1 MSAVSK
7 DNERADVLAS
17 EGVDSPLVWSEPVYS
32 ISYGYAHT
40 NIQVSRYSYEWGFQV
55 TALGGGFR
63 GDTFLKTSAVSHSQ
77 HVETKRLFSQ
87 YTNFSL
93 NENDCYPFIYYN
105 LLQ

>member
-1 MSAVSK
+1 MSAVSNE
-7 DNERADVLAS
+7 DNERADVLDS
-17 EGVDSPLVWSEPVYS
+17 KGVDSPLVWSEPEYS

-40 NIQVSRYSYEWGFQV
+40 NIQVSRYSYECGFQV

-63 GDTFLKTSAVSHSQ
+63 GDTFLKTSAVSRSQ
-77 HVETKRLFSQ
+77 QTKCLFSQ

-93 NENDCYPFIYYN
+93 NENECYPFIFYN